1 MLGSL
6 FMSATGTFPGWGY
19 VLITLFPA
27 IGIGLFLG
35 FLFYKQTLKKRKED
49 AQSEF
54 NRITEEARLEAKNIR
69 QDAMLEAKEIQ
80 IRLRNEF
87 ESESRNKRQEFQKQE
102 LRLSQKEDSLQRKE
116 DQVDK
121 KLEDL
126 EKSQKAIEAKTGELS
141 KIEGEIIKKYNLAI
155 QELER
160 ISGLTQEEAKKSII
174 DEMEHEA
181 KKQAILII
189 KDIEQKATE
198 EGERKAKHII
208 ALAIQRCGVDVSS
221 ESTAS
226 VVELPNDEMKGRII
240 GRTGRNI
247 KALESATGVDFII
260 DDTPDVV
267 TLSSFDPVR
276 REIGR
281 QTLNKLM
288 ADGRIHPGRIEE
300 IADKVRKEMDSTIKE
315 LGENA
320 VFEANLFGIH
330 PELVKLLGRLQ
341 YRTSYGQNVLKH
353 SLEVSYIA
361 GMLAAEIGA
370 DEKIAKRGGLLHD
383 IGKAVDHEYEG
394 THIQIGVEL
403 AKKYKESEKIIHAIE
418 AHHGDIEATTLEA
431 ILVQTADAI
440 SGSRPG
446 ARRESVELYVKRLE
460 KLESIANSFAGVDQ
474 SYAIQAGRE
483 IRVIV
488 KPESVDDLQTEVLA
502 RDIAKKL
509 EHELEYPGQIK
520 VNVIRELRKIEYAK

>member
-6 FMSATGTFPGWGY
+6 FLSAAGTFPGWGY

-27 IGIGLFLG
+27 VGIGLLLG
-35 FLFYKQTLKKRKED
+35 FLFYKQTLRKRKED

-80 IRLRNEF
+80 IRSRNEF
-87 ESESRNKRQEFQKQE
+87 ENESRNKRQEFQKQE

-126 EKSQKAIEAKTGELS
+126 EKSQKAIEAKNSELS
-141 KIEGEIIKKYNLAI
+141 KIEAEITKKNNQAI

-181 KKQAILII
+181 KKQAISII

-320 VFEANLFGIH
+320 VFEVNVFGIH

-353 SLEVSYIA
+353 SLEVAYIA

-370 DEKIAKRGGLLHD
+370 DEKIAKRAGLLHD

-403 AKKYKESEKIIHAIE
+403 TKKYKESEKVIHAIE
-418 AHHGDIEATTLEA
+418 AHHGDVEATTLEA

-460 KLESIANSFAGVDQ
+460 KLESIANSFVGVDQ

-509 EHELEYPGQIK
+509 ENELEYPGQIK

>member
-1 MLGSL
+1 M
-6 FMSATGTFPGWGY
+6 
-19 VLITLFPA
+19 
-27 IGIGLFLG
+27 
-35 FLFYKQTLKKRKED
+35 
-49 AQSEF
+49 
-54 NRITEEARLEAKNIR
+54 
-69 QDAMLEAKEIQ
+69 
-80 IRLRNEF
+80 
-87 ESESRNKRQEFQKQE
+87 
-102 LRLSQKEDSLQRKE
+102 
-116 DQVDK
+116 
-121 KLEDL
+121 
-126 EKSQKAIEAKTGELS
+126 
-141 KIEGEIIKKYNLAI
+141 
-155 QELER
+155 
-160 ISGLTQEEAKKSII
+160 
-174 DEMEHEA
+174 
-181 KKQAILII
+181 
-189 KDIEQKATE
+189 
-198 EGERKAKHII
+198 
-208 ALAIQRCGVDVSS
+208 
-221 ESTAS
+221 
-226 VVELPNDEMKGRII
+226 
-240 GRTGRNI
+240 
-247 KALESATGVDFII
+247 
-260 DDTPDVV
+260 
-267 TLSSFDPVR
+267 
-276 REIGR
+276 
-281 QTLNKLM
+281 
-288 ADGRIHPGRIEE
+288 
-300 IADKVRKEMDSTIKE
+300 
-315 LGENA
+315 GENA

-509 EHELEYPGQIK
+509 ENELEYPGHIK

>member
-174 DEMEHEA
+174 EEMEHEA

-509 EHELEYPGQIK
+509 ENELEYPGQIK